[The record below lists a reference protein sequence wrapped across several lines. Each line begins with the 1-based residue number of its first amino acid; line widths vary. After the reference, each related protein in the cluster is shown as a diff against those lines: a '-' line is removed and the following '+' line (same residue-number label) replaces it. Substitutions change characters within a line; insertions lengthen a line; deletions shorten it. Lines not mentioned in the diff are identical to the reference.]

1 MKTKAFLGA
10 LMAGTAALVAVPAV
24 DMATADTASPPAVI
38 HGSAPALHPEGVAWD
53 PTRRA
58 FLVGSVRHGTVS
70 IVKADGS
77 TRTLA
82 NEPRIVSTI
91 GVHVD
96 ARRNRVLAAYADYGV
111 GTKSGP
117 ETIQKQAGLAIFEL
131 STGRTLHLVDLAVGP
146 GPHVANDFA
155 IDSAGTAYVTD
166 TTSDKIHRVDVRGRS
181 SVLLQDSR
189 LASPVGDGMNGIVWH
204 PDGYLL
210 AVRYDRGVLLRIPL
224 SHPDRF
230 KEVRLDEPLIG
241 GDGLALRPDGSL
253 LVVSNALG
261 QGPEG
266 AVTVLRTRDGWRSA
280 ATVRKATGWPDPV
293 PTTVAVSP
301 YGSYVLSGRLDL
313 LIVGTPTDRFTL
325 RRW

>member
-1 MKTKAFLGA
+1 MKANVLLLLPMLLVPVA
-10 LMAGTAALVAVPAV
+10 QPAAA
-24 DMATADTASPPAVI
+24 ASIAAPPAVI
-38 HGSAPALHPEGVAWD
+38 HGSAPTLHPEGVTWD
-53 PTRRA
+53 PSRRS
-58 FLVGSVRHGTVS
+58 FLVGSLRHGTVS

-111 GTKSGP
+111 GTRSTP
-117 ETIQKQAGLAIFEL
+117 ETVLKQAGLAIFDLE
-131 STGRTLHLVDLAVGP
+131 TGRTKHLVDLAMGS

-155 IDSAGTAYVTD
+155 IDPAGNAYVTD
-166 TTSDKIHRVDVRGRS
+166 STSDKIYRVDTKGRAT
-181 SVLLQDSR
+181 VLVQSPR

-210 AVRYDRGVLLRIPL
+210 AVRYDVGLLLRIPL
-224 SHPDRF
+224 SRPDRLE
-230 KEVRLDEPLIG
+230 EVRLDRPLVG

-253 LVVSNALG
+253 LVASNALG
-261 QGPEG
+261 QRPEG
-266 AVTVLRTRDGWRSA
+266 AVSVLRTRDGWRSA
-280 ATVRKATGWPDPV
+280 TTVRESAPWADPA
-293 PTTVAVSP
+293 PTTAAVSP
-301 YGSYVLSGRLDL
+301 YGTYVLSGRLDL
-313 LIVGTPTDRFTL
+313 LIAGTPTDRFTL